1 MRHFLS
7 LEGLQL
13 QDTWLTIGTFDGVH
27 RGHQEIVRKLAAGAH
42 STESQAAVFTF
53 FPHPAL
59 VLGKRRDPFY
69 LTTPDERAVLLGKL
83 GADIVITFPFNLQTA
98 STSAYDF
105 MALLKQHLGLHHLI
119 VGYDFA
125 LGKDRQGDVPTLQKI
140 GVELGYTVEAMP
152 PFKIEG
158 EAVSSS
164 RIRSALA
171 AGDMELAALLLGRPF
186 QVSGKV
192 VTGDGRGRTIGIP
205 TANLSLWAERAIPRA
220 GVYVC
225 QAVVNGKVWGAVTN
239 VGFRPTFES
248 QPVPPRVETHL
259 LDFITEIY
267 GQEISLN
274 FLSRLRD
281 EQRFPNVEALAAQI
295 QRDIAQARQF
305 LEKIEFGSD

>member
-42 STESQAAVFTF
+42 STESQAAVLTF

-69 LTTPDERAVLLGKL
+69 LTTPDERAALLGGL

>member
-27 RGHQEIVRKLAAGAH
+27 RGHQEIVRKLASGAH
-42 STESQAAVFTF
+42 SAGSQAAVLTF

-59 VLGKRRDPFY
+59 VLGKRKDPFY
-69 LTTPDERAVLLGKL
+69 LTTPDERAALLDGL

-98 STSAYDF
+98 ATLASDF
-105 MALLKQHLGLHHLI
+105 MALLKKHLDFHHLI
-119 VGYDFA
+119 VGSDFA

-140 GVELGYTVEAMP
+140 GAELGYTVEAMP
-152 PFKIEG
+152 PVEIEG

-171 AGDMELAALLLGRPF
+171 AGEMQLAALLLGRPF

-192 VTGDGRGRTIGIP
+192 VPGDGRGRTIGIP

-225 QAVVNGKVWGAVTN
+225 QAVVNGKTWGAVTN

-259 LDFITEIY
+259 LDFEAELY

-274 FLSRLRD
+274 FLDRLRD

-295 QRDIAQARQF
+295 QRDIAQARQA
-305 LEKIEFGSD
+305 LEKIESVSD

>member
-192 VTGDGRGRTIGIP
+192 VTGDGRGQTIGIP

>member
-13 QDTWLTIGTFDGVH
+13 KDTWLTIGTFDGVH

-192 VTGDGRGRTIGIP
+192 VTGDGRGQTIGIP

>member
-13 QDTWLTIGTFDGVH
+13 KDTWLTIGTFDGVH

>member
-13 QDTWLTIGTFDGVH
+13 KDTWLTIGTFDGVH

-98 STSAYDF
+98 SPSAYDF

>member
-13 QDTWLTIGTFDGVH
+13 QNTWLTIGTFDGVH
-27 RGHQEIVRKLAAGAH
+27 RGHQEIARKLAVGAH
-42 STESQAAVFTF
+42 SVGCQAVVLTF

-59 VLGKRRDPFY
+59 VLGKRKDPFY
-69 LTTPDERAVLLGKL
+69 LTTPDERAALLGGL

-98 STSAYDF
+98 STSAHDF
-105 MALLKQHLGLHHLI
+105 MALLKKHLDFNHLI

-125 LGKDRQGDVPTLQKI
+125 LGKNRQGDVPTLQKL
-140 GVELGYTVEAMP
+140 GEDLGYTVEAMP
-152 PFKIEG
+152 PVKIEG

-171 AGDMELAALLLGRPF
+171 AGDMQLAARLLGRPF

-192 VTGDGRGRTIGIP
+192 VPGDGRGRRIGIP
-205 TANLSLWAERAIPRA
+205 TANLSLWAERAIPMA

-225 QAVVNGKVWGAVTN
+225 QAMINNKTWGAVTN

-259 LDFITEIY
+259 LDFDADLY
-267 GQEISLN
+267 GQEISLQ
-274 FLSRLRD
+274 FLERLRD
-281 EQRFPNVEALAAQI
+281 EQRFPSVEALAAQI
-295 QRDIAQARQF
+295 QRDIIQARQV
-305 LEKIEFGSD
+305 LAKIEFVTD

>member
-13 QDTWLTIGTFDGVH
+13 KDTWLTIGTFDGVH

-69 LTTPDERAVLLGKL
+69 LTTPDERAVLLGEL

>member
-69 LTTPDERAVLLGKL
+69 LTTPDERAVLLGEL

>member
-13 QDTWLTIGTFDGVH
+13 KDTWLTIGTFDGVH

-42 STESQAAVFTF
+42 STESQAAVLTF

-192 VTGDGRGRTIGIP
+192 VTGDGRGQTIGIP

>member
-13 QDTWLTIGTFDGVH
+13 KDTWLTIGTFDGVH

-42 STESQAAVFTF
+42 STESQAAVLTF

-69 LTTPDERAVLLGKL
+69 LTTPDERAVLLGEL

>member
-13 QDTWLTIGTFDGVH
+13 KDTWLTIGTFDGVH

-42 STESQAAVFTF
+42 STESQAAVLTF

>member
-13 QDTWLTIGTFDGVH
+13 QDSWLTIGTFDGVH

-42 STESQAAVFTF
+42 STESQAAVLTF

-69 LTTPDERAVLLGKL
+69 LTTPDERAVLLGEL